1 MKGSVWMNDKQL
13 RSFVDIVETKSFSKS
28 EENLFLSRQALKK
41 QIDSLENELGFPLLI
56 RHSKGIAP
64 TAQGEQFYH
73 YAKDLLQT
81 YSNTV
86 DMLRSTLDTQ
96 NLITI
101 GSPLQPNHVLE
112 PVFSLYA
119 KEYPHVKQ
127 NFKSVS
133 SRHRVTSV
141 LDGTVDVI
149 ESIMN
154 SEFDCTKLG
163 KLKLID
169 LNYRCFM
176 NPDHPLASKEKLTV
190 YDLDGYDLDI
200 RFDGNEGIIRE
211 IQDACKYV
219 NFTPVEGNETEII
232 FNSCF
237 NGHIYVT
244 RTYYSTTT
252 GPTLNIPLESD
263 YYVAQYLIYRL
274 EHTQAVSDFIEC
286 TKKIFPEG

>member
-1 MKGSVWMNDKQL
+1 MNDKQL

-28 EENLFLSRQALKK
+28 EENLFISRQALKK

-56 RHSKGIAP
+56 RNSKGIAP
-64 TAQGEQFYH
+64 TEQGELFYQ
-73 YAKDLLQT
+73 YAKELLQT
-81 YSNTV
+81 YSSTV
-86 DMLRSTLDTQ
+86 EKLRGKGETE
-96 NLITI
+96 NVITI

-119 KEYPHVKQ
+119 KKYPYVKQ
-127 NFKSVS
+127 NFKFVN
-133 SRHRVTSV
+133 SRHRITSV
-141 LDGTVDVI
+141 INGSVDVI

-154 SEFDCTKLG
+154 SEFDGARLG

-176 NPDHPLASKEKLTV
+176 NPDQPLATKEKLTV

-219 NFTPVEGNETEII
+219 NINPVEGNETAII

-237 NGHIYVT
+237 NGHIYIT
-244 RTYYSTTT
+244 RTYYSSTTS
-252 GPTLNIPLESD
+252 PTLSIPLESN
-263 YYVAQYLIYRL
+263 YYVAQYMFYRL
-274 EHTQAVSDFIEC
+274 EHSQAVSDFIDC
-286 TKKIFPEG
+286 AKAIFPEE